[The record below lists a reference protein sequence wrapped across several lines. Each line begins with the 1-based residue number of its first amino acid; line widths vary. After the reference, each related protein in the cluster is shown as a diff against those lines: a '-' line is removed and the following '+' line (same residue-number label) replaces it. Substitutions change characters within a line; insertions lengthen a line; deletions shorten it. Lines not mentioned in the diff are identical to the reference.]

1 MSDRSRNE
9 DSAVTLIQKTDIG
22 GPVLAF
28 IWALPIWFVD
38 GCMETEMYKFSDIS
52 GLSRSR
58 EIVP

>member
-28 IWALPIWFVD
+28 IWAWAPVV
-38 GCMETEMYKFSDIS
+38 CQ
-52 GLSRSR
+52 
-58 EIVP
+58 